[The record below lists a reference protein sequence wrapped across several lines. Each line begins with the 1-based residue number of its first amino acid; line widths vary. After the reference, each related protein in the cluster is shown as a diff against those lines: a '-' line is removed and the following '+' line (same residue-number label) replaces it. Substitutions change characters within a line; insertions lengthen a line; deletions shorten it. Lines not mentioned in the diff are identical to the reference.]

1 MNRLQRGPRPKLGL
15 PADRSKLGLKGAG
28 PKLGLRQKK
37 DPGPVHYMLN
47 RSAWLRTLELGE
59 GRGKLPPGRF
69 DQEFPKMELIP
80 PGLEIIPVIR
90 ETFRLVWGRWSVEDI
105 NQTGEYLDETKYFK
119 KS

>member
-59 GRGKLPPGRF
+59 AQGNLPPGRF
-69 DQEFPKMELIP
+69 DLELLKMELIP
-80 PGLEIIPVIR
+80 PGVEVIPVVR